1 MNHTRRSGIR
11 IRRKKCAEIQ
21 TLTAAAGAVSVQ
33 ARYASIL
40 LSARRLLALQGLARR
55 LLALRGRGRGR
66 RDLGLYLLAR
76 VRGLLT
82 GMTTTPTTSIS
93 GPPFPV
99 TEQRY
104 PMQEPWERPGI
115 CSRRTGPVM
124 ILV

>member
-21 TLTAAAGAVSVQ
+21 TLTAAAGAASVQ

-55 LLALRGRGRGR
+55 LRALRGRGR

-82 GMTTTPTTSIS
+82 GMTTTPMTSIS

-104 PMQEPWERPGI
+104 PTQEPWERPGR